1 MEAGKVGDQIRNF
14 ILTQFPLARQRNLQR
29 QDSLLESGVIDSLG
43 ILEVVEFL
51 EREFG
56 IAVDDEELVPE
67 TFGTIDHLT
76 TFVLKKYKRGSQVS
90 L

>member
-1 MEAGKVGDQIRNF
+1 MEVEKIGGQIQDF
-14 ILTQFPLARQRNLQR
+14 MLKKFPLAKQRNLQR
-29 QDSLLESGVIDSLG
+29 QDSLLESGIIDSLG

-56 IAVDDEELVPE
+56 IAVEDDELVPE
-67 TFGTIDHLT
+67 TFENIDRLT
-76 TFVLKKYKRGSQVS
+76 TFVINKGKRGSQVS